1 MPIVA
6 ALAIAPAAC
15 PRAAIDARAAV
26 ASLALRWSTPRSGTA
41 ATAATVPFRR
51 SPAAT
56 AVTAT
61 AAATTAAIFAA
72 IADAAE
78 RRGV

>member
-41 ATAATVPFRR
+41 ATA
-51 SPAAT
+51 
-56 AVTAT
+56 VTAT
-61 AAATTAAIFAA
+61 AAATPAAIFAA